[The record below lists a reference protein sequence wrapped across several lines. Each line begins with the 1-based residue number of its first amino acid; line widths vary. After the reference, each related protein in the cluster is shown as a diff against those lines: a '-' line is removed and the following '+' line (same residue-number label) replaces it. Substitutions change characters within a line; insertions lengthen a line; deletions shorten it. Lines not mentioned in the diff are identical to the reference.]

1 LEASLRWIAWLL
13 AAIIINAAPAAGEI
27 VIGIAGPFTGQNSTL
42 GSQLRVGVDA
52 AVAAVNADGGINGEK
67 LLVTAI
73 DDGCDT
79 RKAVDAARQFVTQDV
94 RLVVGHYCAG
104 ASSAAA
110 LIYKDAGVLMITPS
124 ASHPALTDKGNWNVF
139 RTTGRDDAPFA
150 LAARRIQS
158 TPGAPKTAVVSSN
171 SLQFQALVQPASTIL
186 PNALGITVKLGSFNS
201 TTTAQEL
208 MDNAVE
214 RVIVGLP
221 SAEASAL
228 VSSLI
233 YAGFQG
239 AVYGGEQFLTDDFA
253 SNASEVQYEMYAA
266 FPEDPMTAP
275 AASRAAASLVLSGFT
290 PDGATLPAYA
300 AVQVFVEGA
309 KARSV
314 NDGVAI
320 SEWLRAGNSINTVLG
335 RISFDA
341 KGDLARQPFA
351 WYRWLPSAKRF
362 VTE

>member
-1 LEASLRWIAWLL
+1 MKWVAWLL
-13 AAIIINAAPAAGEI
+13 AAIMMNAAPAAAD
-27 VIGIAGPFTGQNSTL
+27 IAVGVVGPLTGQYGAL
-42 GSQLRVGVDA
+42 GNQLRVGVEA
-52 AVAAVNADGGINGEK
+52 AISAVNAVGGINGEK
-67 LLVTAI
+67 LLVTAL

-79 RKAVDAARQFVTQDV
+79 RKAVDMARQLVALDV

-110 LIYKDAGVLMITPS
+110 LIYKDAGILMVTPS
-124 ASHPALTDKGNWNVF
+124 ASHPALTDKGSWNVF
-139 RTTGRDDAPFA
+139 RITGRDDAPFS

-158 TPGAPKTAVVSSN
+158 TPGAPKTAIVSSN
-171 SLQFQALVQPASTIL
+171 APQIQTLVQPAYAVL
-186 PNALGITVKLGSFNS
+186 PNALGVTVKLGSFNS

-208 MDNAVE
+208 MDNAIE
-214 RVIVGLP
+214 RVIVALP

-253 SNASEVQYEMYAA
+253 SNASDVQYDMNAA
-266 FPEDPMTAP
+266 FLEDPMTAP
-275 AASRAAASLVLSGFT
+275 SASRAAASLVLSGVT

-300 AVQVFVEGA
+300 AVEVFVAGA

-314 NDGVAI
+314 NDGAAI
-320 SEWLRAGNSINTVLG
+320 AEWLRAGNDIDTVLG

-351 WYRWLPSAKRF
+351 WYRWFPSAKRF
-362 VTE
+362 VPE